1 MSSNGFLS
9 PRDLLINNKFCCDGP
24 NFTELTN
31 ALWAAQ
37 DLPASEMMIN
47 YKTGL
52 SENGIQALYSIV
64 WPIVERFQEIQQSS
78 ANLRIGCQKVKD
90 VCDRALYIASTAQP
104 DYDAIFDDLEKL
116 FMDPDNDSLRQQVDK
131 TIGDRLTA
139 IDALKAIS
147 GDATNLLRSSTTEII
162 EIQSKLTDLGNALGG
177 SDIHDK
183 LASRD
188 PTEEDVQNDLAAVSI
203 LRTSFKDIIK
213 GQNMQDQSG
222 PSLNNLEILLGAVSA
237 ITGDLDGLRDSIKS
251 STQPGPGL
259 LLNVEKAKVLE
270 LWATLQ
276 SEVQKFKDQ
285 YSV

>member
-9 PRDLLINNKFCCDGP
+9 PHNLLINSKFCCDGP
-24 NFTELTN
+24 SFTELTN

-37 DLPASEMMIN
+37 DLPASEIMIN

-116 FMDPDNDSLRQQVDK
+116 FMDPDNDSLRQQ
-131 TIGDRLTA
+131 TI
-139 IDALKAIS
+139 S
-147 GDATNLLRSSTTEII
+147 EDATNLLRSSTTEII

-203 LRTSFKDIIK
+203 LRDIIK

-222 PSLNNLEILLGAVSA
+222 PSLSNLEILLGAVSA
-237 ITGDLDGLRDSIKS
+237 ITGDLDGLRNSIKS
-251 STQPGPGL
+251 STHPGPGL
-259 LLNVEKAKVLE
+259 LLDVEKAKVLE